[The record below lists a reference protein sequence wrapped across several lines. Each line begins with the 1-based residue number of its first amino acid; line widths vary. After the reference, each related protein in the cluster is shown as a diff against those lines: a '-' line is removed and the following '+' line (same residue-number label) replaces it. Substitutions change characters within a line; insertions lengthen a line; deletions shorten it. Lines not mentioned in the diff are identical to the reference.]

1 VEVNHHGNWWVRQL
15 NATDDGT
22 IQDLNVLV
30 GPDGLSTN
38 NRVEAITWGDLHATI
53 ADETVLVASMEML
66 NALRPQYQFLHDV
79 LEGASLN
86 HHERDNPHVKFYNW
100 LRGLHRVEAE
110 LERTARIMER
120 FVRPGVRT
128 IVVDSNHDDSWI
140 QRWLREYDYRKDP
153 ANSEFFLKA
162 QAYLYSC
169 IRAGEMPRDVSM
181 LEWGLK
187 EVGLKA
193 NMKFLVADE
202 SYMICNKKI
211 ECGMHG
217 HLGPNGRF
225 GSPENLNKMGRKSNT
240 AHTHSAGIY
249 NGTYVAGT
257 STSLRWTYNR
267 GPSSWNHSHIVTYPS
282 GKRSI
287 VTIYNGEWRAR

>member
-1 VEVNHHGNWWVRQL
+1 
-15 NATDDGT
+15 
-22 IQDLNVLV
+22 
-30 GPDGLSTN
+30 
-38 NRVEAITWGDLHATI
+38 
-53 ADETVLVASMEML
+53 
-66 NALRPQYQFLHDV
+66 
-79 LEGASLN
+79 
-86 HHERDNPHVKFYNW
+86 
-100 LRGLHRVEAE
+100 
-110 LERTARIMER
+110 
-120 FVRPGVRT
+120 
-128 IVVDSNHDDSWI
+128 
-140 QRWLREYDYRKDP
+140 
-153 ANSEFFLKA
+153 
-162 QAYLYSC
+162 
-169 IRAGEMPRDVSM
+169 M

-225 GSPENLNKMGRKSNT
+225 GSPENLCKMGRKSNT

-267 GPSSWNHSHIVTYPS
+267 GPSSWNHSHIVTYPN
-282 GKRSI
+282 GKRAI
-287 VTIYNGEWRAR
+287 ITIYNGEWRAQ